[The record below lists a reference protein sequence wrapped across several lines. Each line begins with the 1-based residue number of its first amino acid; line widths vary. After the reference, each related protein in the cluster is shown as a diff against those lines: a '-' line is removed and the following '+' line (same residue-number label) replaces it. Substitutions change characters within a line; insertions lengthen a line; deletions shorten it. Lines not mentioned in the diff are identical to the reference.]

1 MGEWIESIRGI
12 VSPQDCDVNG
22 HMNVRGYFDQFG
34 EASGYLLK
42 QAGLYYSDVVKIG
55 FGMGTIVNTI
65 RYRSEL
71 IDGDPY
77 VIQSAFIRL
86 GRSSVRYVHKMTNVL
101 TGELSASSDHTEAL
115 FDLEARASIA
125 LNEAMRAEVE
135 SRLVTLTSS
144 DADWFGG

>member
-1 MGEWIESIRGI
+1 VDQWVESIRGI
-12 VSPQDCDVNG
+12 VSPEDCDVNG
-22 HMNVRGYFDQFG
+22 HMNVKGYFEQFG

-42 QAGLYYSDVVKIG
+42 LAGLYYSDVVKIG

-71 IDGDPY
+71 VDGDPY
-77 VIQSAFIRL
+77 VIHSAFIRL

-115 FDLEARASIA
+115 FDLQARASVA
-125 LNEAMRAEVE
+125 LNESMRSQVEPMLVELTGDDAE
-135 SRLVTLTSS
+135 
-144 DADWFGG
+144 WFGV